1 MQKYIL
7 IQHRLNLMVYL
18 YCLYLG
24 FVMTMKE
31 KVLEHQG
38 ITILTYW
45 NSENFDIEVGEETS
59 VDGYSIYYMRYKDEP
74 FNIQE
79 HIFYDEYGLTEALQ
93 EKIQDETDIT
103 FMVWDDELIEHID
116 WEEIASN
123 LCIDDDE
130 PFLDM

>member
-1 MQKYIL
+1 
-7 IQHRLNLMVYL
+7 
-18 YCLYLG
+18 
-24 FVMTMKE
+24 MKE

-74 FNIQE
+74 LNIQE

-93 EKIQDETDIT
+93 EKIQDETGIT
-103 FMVWDDELIEHID
+103 FMVWDDELIENID
-116 WEEIASN
+116 WEEIASY
-123 LCIDDDE
+123 LGIYEEDDEDE